1 MLPLIEIRRGA
12 FMTSLYKRLGGEASV
27 NAAVDVFYGKV
38 MADDSVNHFFDGVD
52 MEKQIKKQKVFLT
65 LAMGGPNIYSGV
77 GLRNAHKKLVQQRLN
92 DAHFDA
98 ILGHLGATLQEL
110 GVADDLIS
118 EAAAIVESTRDDVLN
133 R

>member
-1 MLPLIEIRRGA
+1 
-12 FMTSLYKRLGGEASV
+12 MTSLYKRLGGEASV

-77 GLRNAHKKLVQQRLN
+77 GLRMRIKNWYSKGLTMPILMP
-92 DAHFDA
+92 FLA
-98 ILGHLGATLQEL
+98 I
-110 GVADDLIS
+110 
-118 EAAAIVESTRDDVLN
+118 
-133 R
+133 